1 MKRRLLKNKRGF
13 TLVETVV
20 ALALILIVSATS
32 LTLISSANNATQRAL
47 FNAKAQNFVSDVVT
61 IYRTETSVDGFKNSV
76 KNILEKELDEN
87 LACAL
92 DGGYTADIDIDGAK
106 LTVTVKNENEKQVA
120 EATYIKGEALNNE
133 TQTP

>member
-1 MKRRLLKNKRGF
+1 MKRKLLKNKRGF

-61 IYRTETSVDGFKNSV
+61 VYRTAEDRQQFNDIVYAT
-76 KNILEKELDEN
+76 EN
-87 LACAL
+87 NMVSKLA
-92 DGGYTADIDIDGAK
+92 GGYTYTIQIVDK
-106 LTVTVKNENEKQVA
+106 TLTVTVFNESGKQIANAEYVRGVA
-120 EATYIKGEALNNE
+120 LS
-133 TQTP
+133 